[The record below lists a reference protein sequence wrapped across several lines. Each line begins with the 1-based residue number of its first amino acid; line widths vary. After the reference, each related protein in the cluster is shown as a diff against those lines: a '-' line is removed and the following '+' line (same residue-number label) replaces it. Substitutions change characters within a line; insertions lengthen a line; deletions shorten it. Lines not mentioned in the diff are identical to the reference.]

1 MRFCFL
7 CRQDLIFIINL
18 LLLHAESNFLL
29 PYVNNSS
36 NGRFRRLTALTVTKV
51 FQNGQ
56 HLKYSTSE
64 LILLR
69 ASSTKPTR
77 LIRRSI
83 FALKLWNPDHPKT
96 ATNPCPLKL
105 RRNSYLRIQTDHA
118 SLLAVKSAHG
128 MRVLYRISPPRS

>member
-7 CRQDLIFIINL
+7 CRQDLICIISL

-29 PYVNNSS
+29 PNVNNSS
-36 NGRFRRLTALTVTKV
+36 NGRFRRLTALTVTMV

-77 LIRRSI
+77 PIRKRI
-83 FALKLWNPDHPKT
+83 FALKLWNPDHPKRVDHHSL
-96 ATNPCPLKL
+96 PKGEIH
-105 RRNSYLRIQTDHA
+105 SYEFKPTTHLCW
-118 SLLAVKSAHG
+118 L
-128 MRVLYRISPPRS
+128 